1 MMKVKRIPPDELYH
15 HGIKGQRWGIRRYQ
29 NPDGTLTEAGKRHYV
44 RSDGSFNQKKYTRD
58 RDRLGNKMARADRE
72 RASKN
77 VKLLSDEE
85 LRNRIQRYQ
94 NETKLKELTKAD
106 LHPVRETVKKEAQN
120 TGKMYKDTANSII
133 SSSAKIVLTS
143 ALTSTAAMGLY
154 LYANNKKFND
164 PINPNVAN
172 SPKYK
177 DMVLKRFMQG
187 AGYGKK

>member
-1 MMKVKRIPPDELYH
+1 MEVKRLPPNELYH

-29 NPDGTLTEAGKRHYV
+29 NPDGTLTEAGKKHYV
-44 RSDGSFNQKKYTRD
+44 RSDGTFNKERYLRD
-58 RDRLGNKMARADRE
+58 KDRLGNKMAKADRE

-164 PINPNVAN
+164 PINPNVTN